1 MDIDALACGS
11 VCGALG
17 AARARASDEILPAV
31 GIELLVNVGDLIA
44 RGQPWAKLHHE
55 THPVAFDL
63 MAKLQNAV
71 SIGEMNDTLT
81 PRSRILE
88 VIEK

>member
-31 GIELLVNVGDLIA
+31 GIELLVTVGQTIA
-44 RGQPWAKLHHE
+44 EGQPWAKLHHE
-55 THPVAFDL
+55 THPVAADHL
-63 MAKLQNAV
+63 IMLQNAV
-71 SIGEMNDTLT
+71 VIGETNEN
-81 PRSRILE
+81 PPSSSRILE
-88 VIEK
+88 VVL